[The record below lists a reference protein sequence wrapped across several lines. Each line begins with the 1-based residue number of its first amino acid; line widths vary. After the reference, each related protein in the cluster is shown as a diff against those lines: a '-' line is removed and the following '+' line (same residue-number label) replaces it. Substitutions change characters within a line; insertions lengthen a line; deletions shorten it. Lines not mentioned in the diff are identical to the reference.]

1 MTLEPLKAGAGFAPP
16 AQDQDSPA
24 ATAAGAGSG
33 VAAQRQALS
42 RQAQMW
48 RKRSR
53 QIKRLRLI
61 FPGLIIAIA
70 VLIFGWI
77 VVKSVISALNV
88 YNPATQDV
96 RMTNPRFY
104 GQTPSG
110 ERFEVSGLEAVR
122 RGTATTISLKAPI
135 MEMKGDGS
143 RANRLESVNGVYD
156 DSTKLFDAKGRVN
169 FSGGASGMTLKTEQ
183 ARVDISRN
191 LVTGDGYVEGK
202 WAGGSI
208 QGQSFAVYDNGSRI
222 VFHGKGD
229 KQVTGSFN
237 NQ

>member
-1 MTLEPLKAGAGFAPP
+1 MAFKPINAGAASEPQALDVDLGGNGAATLSAHKQVLKADLA
-16 AQDQDSPA
+16 
-24 ATAAGAGSG
+24 
-33 VAAQRQALS
+33 

-61 FPGLIIAIA
+61 FPGLIIGIV

-110 ERFEVSGLEAVR
+110 ERYEVSGLEAVR
-122 RGTATTISLKAPI
+122 RNNTMVMNLKAPI
-135 MEMKGDGS
+135 MELKGDAARPS
-143 RANRLESVNGVYD
+143 HLEAVGGVYD
-156 DSTKLFDAKGRVN
+156 DATKMFDVKGRVV
-169 FSGGASGMTLKTEQ
+169 FSGGTSGMTLKTEA
-183 ARVDISRN
+183 ARVDISRSQ
-191 LVTGDGYVEGK
+191 VTGDGAVEGS
-202 WAGGSI
+202 WE
-208 QGQSFAVYDNGSRI
+208 QGHIHGESFAIYDNGSRI

-229 KQVTGSFN
+229 KQVTGTFYN
-237 NQ
+237 K